1 MHRERHTLQYPFQPQ
16 NQRDTRNQSINR
28 PDESGTKTLLANNI
42 ARAALISAIVCTSLF
57 GNVLVLMVFHRKPQL
72 LHVANRFVFNLLL
85 ADLFQTVLVMP
96 LVIAGSLPEAWPFL
110 DTGLCCKALVV
121 LMHLFAFAG
130 VNTIVVVS
138 IDRYLAIIHPLSY
151 PARMTPRRGSS
162 LILLTWFLGAAQ
174 SAPPLFGWGQIGFDR
189 HHLCSLFW
197 SASHSYTVVIALL
210 TFWLP
215 VAIMLGCYWM
225 VFRAARRQNALVH
238 PTQAP
243 SASVSSSGLRA
254 RHRRLHNH
262 CKAARV
268 VFVIVSSYILSM
280 GPYSIL
286 STVTIRSPA
295 PPPQWLTTSSL
306 VLFFFQCCLHPYI
319 YGYMHRSVRREFLS
333 LLCDSCHARRHSEP
347 DSCFMATD
355 GRRRTV
361 RRQLSAGS
369 SGQVRARKFW
379 GEGATCASVTGSS
392 TTGTVTG
399 HAKSHPCRRETL
411 STSCSSEKELHLL
424 PTSSRIEE

>member
-1 MHRERHTLQYPFQPQ
+1 MGQGFESVHNSTLPW
-16 NQRDTRNQSINR
+16 S

-215 VAIMLGCYWM
+215 VTIMLGCYWM
-225 VFRAARRQNALVH
+225 VFR
-238 PTQAP
+238 AP

-361 RRQLSAGS
+361 RSPNNNKKKLTVCFTAQA
-369 SGQVRARKFW
+369 V
-379 GEGATCASVTGSS
+379 SVLFI
-392 TTGTVTG
+392 
-399 HAKSHPCRRETL
+399 PFI
-411 STSCSSEKELHLL
+411 LL
-424 PTSSRIEE
+424 YIAC

>member
-16 NQRDTRNQSINR
+16 NQRDTRNQSIN
-28 PDESGTKTLLANNI
+28 
-42 ARAALISAIVCTSLF
+42 RAALISAIVCTSLF

-215 VAIMLGCYWM
+215 VTIMLGCYWM

-238 PTQAP
+238 PT
-243 SASVSSSGLRA
+243 
-254 RHRRLHNH
+254 HHYH
-262 CKAARV
+262 
-268 VFVIVSSYILSM
+268 
-280 GPYSIL
+280 
-286 STVTIRSPA
+286 
-295 PPPQWLTTSSL
+295 
-306 VLFFFQCCLHPYI
+306 H
-319 YGYMHRSVRREFLS
+319 H
-333 LLCDSCHARRHSEP
+333 H
-347 DSCFMATD
+347 
-355 GRRRTV
+355 
-361 RRQLSAGS
+361 
-369 SGQVRARKFW
+369 
-379 GEGATCASVTGSS
+379 
-392 TTGTVTG
+392 
-399 HAKSHPCRRETL
+399 
-411 STSCSSEKELHLL
+411 HLL
-424 PTSSRIEE
+424 PAHPNANAHPNPNPNPRRQAPRCPARGSELATGASTTTAKPPGWSSSSCRPTSSAWDPTAS

>member
-1 MHRERHTLQYPFQPQ
+1 GLFSATTLKQV
-16 NQRDTRNQSINR
+16 S
-28 PDESGTKTLLANNI
+28 
-42 ARAALISAIVCTSLF
+42 AALISAIVCTSLF

-215 VAIMLGCYWM
+215 VTIMLGCAKRLG
-225 VFRAARRQNALVH
+225 VQLGAQSS
-238 PTQAP
+238 PPAP
-243 SASVSSSGLRA
+243 PQPL
-254 RHRRLHNH
+254 
-262 CKAARV
+262 
-268 VFVIVSSYILSM
+268 
-280 GPYSIL
+280 IL

-361 RRQLSAGS
+361 RRQLSTLP
-369 SGQVRARKFW
+369 F
-379 GEGATCASVTGSS
+379 SV
-392 TTGTVTG
+392 
-399 HAKSHPCRRETL
+399 
-411 STSCSSEKELHLL
+411 
-424 PTSSRIEE
+424 